1 MEIPKKLKEEVWEYC
16 RVNDI
21 SNIDDFTIKMMQQ
34 GFTVEKFGATPF
46 GEGVG
51 EVKEVEKIVEV
62 TVEKIV
68 ERVVEKIVKVPV
80 EKIVEKEIY
89 ITDDDEVKEL
99 SDKNISLNLE
109 ITELKKRVEDKTK
122 DNLIEELNKKI
133 EDMVKTNSKSEGKIM
148 RLEKELKELKEKL
161 ETSLKENK
169 KDDDIYG
176 DDKKGG
182 WFGSNLLKK

>member
-1 MEIPKKLKEEVWEYC
+1 M
-16 RVNDI
+16 
-21 SNIDDFTIKMMQQ
+21 
-34 GFTVEKFGATPF
+34 
-46 GEGVG
+46 
-51 EVKEVEKIVEV
+51 
-62 TVEKIV
+62 
-68 ERVVEKIVKVPV
+68 PV

-109 ITELKKRVEDKTK
+109 IKELKNKVEDKTK
-122 DNLIEELNKKI
+122 DNLINQLNKKI
-133 EDMVKTNSKSEGKIM
+133 KVVDKTNTNLKDEVSNLG
-148 RLEKELKELKEKL
+148 KELKELKEKL

-169 KDDDIYG
+169 KDGDIYG

>member
-21 SNIDDFTIKMMQQ
+21 SNIDDFTIKMIQQ
-34 GFTVEKFGATPF
+34 GFTVEKFGSTPF

-109 ITELKKRVEDKTK
+109 IKELKNKVEDKTK
-122 DNLIEELNKKI
+122 DNLINQLNKKI
-133 EDMVKTNSKSEGKIM
+133 KVVDKTNTNLKDEVSNLG
-148 RLEKELKELKEKL
+148 KELKELKEKL

-169 KDDDIYG
+169 KDGDIYG

-182 WFGSNLLKK
+182 WYGSNLLKK

>member
-1 MEIPKKLKEEVWEYC
+1 M
-16 RVNDI
+16 
-21 SNIDDFTIKMMQQ
+21 
-34 GFTVEKFGATPF
+34 
-46 GEGVG
+46 
-51 EVKEVEKIVEV
+51 
-62 TVEKIV
+62 
-68 ERVVEKIVKVPV
+68 PV

-133 EDMVKTNSKSEGKIM
+133 EDMVKTNSKSEGKTM

>member
-21 SNIDDFTIKMMQQ
+21 SNIDDFTIKMIQQ

-62 TVEKIV
+62 PVEKIV

-109 ITELKKRVEDKTK
+109 IKELKNKVEDKTK
-122 DNLIEELNKKI
+122 DNLINQLNKKI
-133 EDMVKTNSKSEGKIM
+133 KVVDKTNTNLKDEVSNLG
-148 RLEKELKELKEKL
+148 KELKELKEKL

-169 KDDDIYG
+169 KDGDIYG